1 MFINYLTDA
10 TTERF
15 VYNGNI
21 EIRPTDDS
29 NKITTDLCNTLL
41 HRY

>member
-15 VYNGNI
+15 VYTNNI
-21 EIRPTDDS
+21 IIRPTDDS
-29 NKITTDLCNTLL
+29 NKITTELYNTLL
-41 HRY
+41 QR